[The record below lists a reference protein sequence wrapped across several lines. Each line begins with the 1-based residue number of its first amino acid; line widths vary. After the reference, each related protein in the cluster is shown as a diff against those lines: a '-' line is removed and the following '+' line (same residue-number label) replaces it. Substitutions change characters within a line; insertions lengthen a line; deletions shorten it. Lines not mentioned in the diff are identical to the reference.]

1 MLKKLLLQRLT
12 LLPAALLCLAVTAQ
26 AQTPSSPAKKELVA
40 RILKLQQ
47 PGIEGMARN
56 IAEQPA
62 AEMMDRASMALP
74 ARVAADKRDA
84 VAREIQA
91 DAKKYVDEAVPLVTG
106 RAVKLAPSTIGA
118 LLEEKFSE
126 DELKQVV
133 AIIESPAYNKFQ
145 QLGGEM
151 QKVLVEKLV
160 VDTRGQIE
168 PKVKALEQSI
178 AKRLGITAPPA
189 GAAAPAAPAARP
201 PARPA
206 SR

>member
-1 MLKKLLLQRLT
+1 MLKKPLLQRLT